1 VVEIDIIRVVITLQL
16 QVSLQLP
23 ALRRWSKSSSL
34 AIPVPMSPYH
44 LTYVCVLCKWYMC
57 TWHVPVSCGECVPS
71 NTPQPATNCSTQF
84 PVLNYTVSIEGLEGS
99 LTVEDAS
106 DYSSALSVVL
116 SSSAF
121 PELVQDQQYSITIT
135 ACTTFTCRSPPD
147 ALLAG
152 EYCTH
157 I

>member
-1 VVEIDIIRVVITLQL
+1 MSSEHSYFTLHT
-16 QVSLQLP
+16 QVHVAPFS
-23 ALRRWSKSSSL
+23 
-34 AIPVPMSPYH
+34 
-44 LTYVCVLCKWYMC
+44 YVSF
-57 TWHVPVSCGECVPS
+57 H
-71 NTPQPATNCSTQF
+71 PQPATNCSTQF
-84 PVLNYTVSIEGLEGS
+84 PVVNYTVSIEGLEGS

-147 ALLAG
+147 ALIAG
-152 EYCTH
+152 EYCAH

>member
-1 VVEIDIIRVVITLQL
+1 MIILNCMFIQ
-16 QVSLQLP
+16 SLN
-23 ALRRWSKSSSL
+23 LREWNKSFSL
-34 AIPVPMSPYH
+34 TTPISTSPYH
-44 LTYVCVLCKWYMC
+44 LRYSTYTGACS
-57 TWHVPVSCGECVPS
+57 PFFICVPFH
-71 NTPQPATNCSTQF
+71 PQPATNCSTQF

-116 SSSAF
+116 SSFTF
-121 PELVQDQQYSITIT
+121 PELIQDQQYSIVIT
-135 ACTTFTCRSPPD
+135 ACITFTCRSPPD

-152 EYCTH
+152 KCCTH

>member
-1 VVEIDIIRVVITLQL
+1 MDSKQSNVIHDKISFTAAPDVHPIAQSQRVEQVIFIDNTNVNITISFEVLY
-16 QVSLQLP
+16 S
-23 ALRRWSKSSSL
+23 
-34 AIPVPMSPYH
+34 
-44 LTYVCVLCKWYMC
+44 TYTGACS
-57 TWHVPVSCGECVPS
+57 TIFICVPFH
-71 NTPQPATNCSTQF
+71 PQPASNCSTQF

-116 SSSAF
+116 SSFTF
-121 PELVQDQQYSITIT
+121 PELVQDQQYSIVIT

-152 EYCTH
+152 KCCTH

>member
-1 VVEIDIIRVVITLQL
+1 
-16 QVSLQLP
+16 VSVYLP
-23 ALRRWSKSSSL
+23 
-34 AIPVPMSPYH
+34 IP
-44 LTYVCVLCKWYMC
+44 
-57 TWHVPVSCGECVPS
+57 
-71 NTPQPATNCSTQF
+71 PQPATNCSTQF

-121 PELVQDQQYSITIT
+121 PELAQDQQYSIVIT
-135 ACTTFTCRSPPD
+135 ACTTFTCRSPLD
-147 ALLAG
+147 ALPVG
-152 EYCTH
+152 EYCAH